1 MSFDIQLRRAAG
13 IALISV
19 AVASCGG
26 SNNSTVT
33 PVTAAPTFSVASGP
47 YTSAQTVSITDGT
60 TGAVIY
66 YTTDGTTPGT
76 TVGGSTMQ
84 YSNALTISA
93 STNVV
98 AVALAPDHSVSQP
111 NAASYTIGPAAD
123 AAGIWVQDATVNG
136 QTESTVIGIVTAAG
150 QSVFINVS
158 DFSQYAGAVTVTGT
172 TFTAASL
179 DGYTNFPATF
189 AAADASTSGTG
200 AFAATL
206 GTDSS
211 LVGAL
216 TFTSAGGHAYPA
228 TWTMTFSTL
237 SLSGSLVS
245 ALAGSYKD
253 SQDGVVEDP
262 NTGGTVTISAT
273 GVLASSGT
281 TSGCVMSGM
290 ISTSDPT
297 TDIYEV
303 SYMYSGCAGAW
314 AALNAVP
321 FTGLAALNAAQGQ
334 LIMAANGESGGAKYG
349 LVTGLNFQ

>member
-19 AVASCGG
+19 ALVSCGG
-26 SNNSTVT
+26 SDNTAVT
-33 PVTAAPTFSVASGP
+33 PVTMAPTFSVASGP
-47 YTSAQTVSITDGT
+47 YTSAQTVSIADT
-60 TGAVIY
+60 TSGAVIY

-84 YSNALTISA
+84 YSSALTISD
-93 STNVV
+93 STNLV
-98 AVALAPDHSVSQP
+98 AVALAPGHSVSEA
-111 NAASYTIGPAAD
+111 NAASYTIGPTAT
-123 AAGIWVQDATVNG
+123 AAGIWVQDAIVNG
-136 QTESTVIGIVTAAG
+136 QSEATVIGIVTAAG
-150 QSVFINVS
+150 QSVFINVT

-172 TFTAASL
+172 TFTAATL

-189 AAADASTSGTG
+189 ADASTSGTG

-228 TWTMTFSTL
+228 TWTMTYSTL

-245 ALAGSYKD
+245 ALAGTYKD
-253 SQDGVVEDP
+253 SQDGVAEDP

-281 TSGCVMSGM
+281 TSGCVMSGT
-290 ISTSDPT
+290 ISTADPT

-303 SYMYSGCAGAW
+303 SYTYSGCAGVW
-314 AALNAVP
+314 AVLNAVP
-321 FTGLAALNAAQGQ
+321 FTGLAALNAGQGQ
-334 LIMAANGESGGAKYG
+334 LIMAANGQSGGNKYG